1 MTTLDGK
8 TPNLAEENIEKLKAV
23 FPDIFEEGKVDLSK
37 LKQDLGEY
45 VDDEK
50 ERYNFTWNGK
60 GRALRLSQT
69 PSAGTLRPCPEESK
83 NWGSTKNLYIEGDN
97 LEVLKLLQKSYHGKV
112 KMIYIDPPY
121 NTGNDFVYPD
131 NFADS
136 IENYKEI
143 TGQVDNEGHAICN
156 NSEAS
161 GRYHTDW
168 LNMMYPR
175 LRLARNLLTEDGV
188 IFISIDDNE
197 QGNLKKICDEI
208 FGNDNFIGML
218 SVENNPKGRKNSDFI
233 SVSSEYCLI
242 FAKHKE
248 NSYFIENVPKKA
260 SDMTQDENGKYVH
273 GSGKRVLVGENSF
286 NPFVSNVDSD
296 KNYSVYYRAKDYQIV
311 LKKELYGNMCEDL
324 IADGYVKYCSYFDGQ
339 LVENTYTENKFQ
351 ELFEQHALDF
361 SEDKIYEKNFSDTIR
376 IKSQLV
382 NREYEA
388 IVKGHKQNYSMQL
401 TTTGA
406 GAYIKSLFGLSES
419 PFTTPKNVG
428 YMKLLIT
435 LFEKSPFIVLDFF
448 SGSSSTADAVM
459 QLNAEDGGSRRFIM
473 VQLPEPCP
481 KDSEAAKAGYK
492 NICEIGKERIRR
504 AGEKIK
510 TEVEEQNAQLKLD
523 EEPKKIPDIGFQV
536 FKLDSSNLKKWNTEA
551 GMVKDYADGSEQ
563 LNFSQKKLAEDLQ
576 AAIENYIPGRTEQ
589 DVVYEIL
596 LKMGFDLTWPVEEKM
611 AAGKKVYIVAL
622 GALMLCLENNIT
634 PDVARGMAKL
644 HQQLAPETWKVV
656 FRDNGFASDSDKVNV
671 HEILKSA
678 GLEEDAF
685 TTV

>member
-8 TPNLAEENIEKLKAV
+8 TPDLAAENIEKIKAI
-23 FPDIFEEGKVDLSK
+23 FPDIFEEGKIDFSK

-50 ERYNFTWNGK
+50 ERYNFSWNGK

-83 NWGSTKNLYIEGDN
+83 NWDSTKNLYLEGDN

-143 TGQVDNEGHAICN
+143 TGQVDSEGHPVSN
-156 NSEAS
+156 NSETN
-161 GRYHTDW
+161 GHYHTDW

-175 LRLARNLLTEDGV
+175 LRLARSLLSDDGV

-197 QGNLKKICDEI
+197 AANLKKICDEAFGEENFI
-208 FGNDNFIGML
+208 ATIIWERAYSPVNLKKHFSTNHDYVLCYAKSLNSAICNGLPRNIDANERYQNPDNDTRGPWKSSDLSVGPINQDNVYQITTPSGRHVWPPKGYCWRLSPSTFNQYVSDNRIWFGNDGNNVPAIKRFLNEVKQTITPMTVWRYTEVGHSQDAQQKL
-218 SVENNPKGRKNSDFI
+218 KALFNGSAFFSYPKSVELIKRMLQLYSDNNS
-233 SVSSEYCLI
+233 
-242 FAKHKE
+242 
-248 NSYFIENVPKKA
+248 
-260 SDMTQDENGKYVH
+260 
-273 GSGKRVLVGENSF
+273 
-286 NPFVSNVDSD
+286 
-296 KNYSVYYRAKDYQIV
+296 
-311 LKKELYGNMCEDL
+311 
-324 IADGYVKYCSYFDGQ
+324 
-339 LVENTYTENKFQ
+339 
-351 ELFEQHALDF
+351 
-361 SEDKIYEKNFSDTIR
+361 
-376 IKSQLV
+376 
-382 NREYEA
+382 
-388 IVKGHKQNYSMQL
+388 
-401 TTTGA
+401 
-406 GAYIKSLFGLSES
+406 
-419 PFTTPKNVG
+419 
-428 YMKLLIT
+428 
-435 LFEKSPFIVLDFF
+435 IVLDFF
-448 SGSSSTADAVM
+448 SGSATTAHAVM

-481 KDSEAAKAGYK
+481 EDSEAAKAGYK

-523 EEPKKIPDIGFQV
+523 EEPKKVPDIGFQV

-563 LNFSQKKLAEDLQ
+563 LNFSEKKLAEDLQ

-596 LKMGFDLTWPVEEKM
+596 LKMGFDLTWPVEEKV
-611 AAGKKVYIVAL
+611 AAGKKVYVVAL

-634 PDVARGMAKL
+634 PDVARGMAEL
-644 HQQLAPETWKVV
+644 HKQLAPETWKVV

-671 HEILKSA
+671 HEILKSS

>member
-1 MTTLDGK
+1 MTTLNGK
-8 TPNLAEENIEKLKAV
+8 TPDLAKEKIKKLKAI
-23 FPDIFEEGKVDLSK
+23 FPDIFEEGKIDFSK

-50 ERYNFTWNGK
+50 ERYNFSWNGK

-131 NFADS
+131 NFTDS

-143 TGQVDNEGHAICN
+143 TGQVNDEGHAVST
-156 NSEAS
+156 NSEAN

-175 LRLARNLLTEDGV
+175 LRLARNLLTDDGV

-197 QGNLKKICDEI
+197 AASMKKICDEV
-208 FGNDNFIGML
+208 FGEQNYIGIYIKQSKVGGGSDTKFI
-218 SVENNPKGRKNSDFI
+218 VKEH
-233 SVSSEYCLI
+233 EYCVVYAKDI
-242 FAKHKE
+242 NFTSEMYISHDEDYIKRYKEEDANGRFFWDTFARPGLKHPIHYDIVAPDGTIMNYGWIHGKE
-248 NSYFIENVPKKA
+248 RYEQELKEGLVRIVPKSGDGWSVQFK
-260 SDMTQDENGKYVH
+260 QYLNL
-273 GSGKRVLVGENSF
+273 SGKKPRSMTMDFGGSIEGKSDI
-286 NPFVSNVDSD
+286 DSLFESE
-296 KNYSVYYRAKDYQIV
+296 KLFSYPKS
-311 LKKELYGNMCEDL
+311 
-324 IADGYVKYCSYFDGQ
+324 VKY
-339 LVENTYTENKFQ
+339 LKT
-351 ELFEQHALDF
+351 LF
-361 SEDKIYEKNFSDTIR
+361 DTI
-376 IKSQLV
+376 KDNNAV
-382 NREYEA
+382 
-388 IVKGHKQNYSMQL
+388 
-401 TTTGA
+401 
-406 GAYIKSLFGLSES
+406 
-419 PFTTPKNVG
+419 
-428 YMKLLIT
+428 
-435 LFEKSPFIVLDFF
+435 VLDFF
-448 SGSSSTADAVM
+448 SGSATTAHAAM

-510 TEVEEQNAQLKLD
+510 TEVEEQNTQLKLD
-523 EEPKKIPDIGFQV
+523 EVPKKVPDIGFQV

-551 GMVKDYADGSEQ
+551 GMTADFVDGSEQ
-563 LNFSQKKLAEDLQ
+563 LNFSAEKLAHDLQ
-576 AAIENYIPGRTEQ
+576 AAVENYIPGRTEQ

-596 LKMGFDLTWPVEEKM
+596 LKMGFDLTWPVEEKVV
-611 AAGKKVYIVAL
+611 AGKKVYVVAL
-622 GALMLCLENNIT
+622 GALMLCLENDIT
-634 PDVARGMAKL
+634 PDVARGMAEL
-644 HQQLAPETWKVV
+644 HKQLAPETWKVV

>member
-8 TPNLAEENIEKLKAV
+8 TPDIAAENIEKLKAI
-23 FPDIFEEGKVDLSK
+23 FPDIFEEGKIDFSK

-50 ERYNFTWNGK
+50 ERYNFSWNGK

-83 NWGSTKNLYIEGDN
+83 NWGNTKNLYLEGDN

-143 TGQVDNEGHAICN
+143 TGQVDSEGHAISTN
-156 NSEAS
+156 REAN

-175 LRLARNLLTEDGV
+175 LRLARNLLSDDGV
-188 IFISIDDNE
+188 IFMSIDDNE
-197 QGNLKKICDEI
+197 AASMKKICDEV
-208 FGNDNFIGML
+208 FGEQNYIGIYIKQSKVGGGSDTKFI
-218 SVENNPKGRKNSDFI
+218 VKEH
-233 SVSSEYCLI
+233 EYCVVYAKDI
-242 FAKHKE
+242 NSTSEMYISHDEDYIKRYKEQDANGRFFWDTFARPGLKHPIHYDIVAPDGTIMNYGWIHGKE
-248 NSYFIENVPKKA
+248 RYEQELKEGLVRIVPKSGDGWSVQFK
-260 SDMTQDENGKYVH
+260 QYLNL
-273 GSGKRVLVGENSF
+273 SGKKPRSMTMDFGGSIEGKSDI
-286 NPFVSNVDSD
+286 DSLFESE
-296 KNYSVYYRAKDYQIV
+296 KLFSYPKS
-311 LKKELYGNMCEDL
+311 
-324 IADGYVKYCSYFDGQ
+324 VKY
-339 LVENTYTENKFQ
+339 LKT
-351 ELFEQHALDF
+351 LF
-361 SEDKIYEKNFSDTIR
+361 DTI
-376 IKSQLV
+376 KDNNAV
-382 NREYEA
+382 
-388 IVKGHKQNYSMQL
+388 
-401 TTTGA
+401 
-406 GAYIKSLFGLSES
+406 
-419 PFTTPKNVG
+419 
-428 YMKLLIT
+428 
-435 LFEKSPFIVLDFF
+435 VLDFF
-448 SGSSSTADAVM
+448 SGSATTAHAVM

-510 TEVEEQNAQLKLD
+510 TEVEEQNTQLKLD
-523 EEPKKIPDIGFQV
+523 EVPKKVPDIGFQV

-551 GMVKDYADGSEQ
+551 GMTADFVDGSEQ
-563 LNFSQKKLAEDLQ
+563 LNFSAEKLAHDLQ
-576 AAIENYIPGRTEQ
+576 AAVENYIPGRTEQ

-596 LKMGFDLTWPVEEKM
+596 LKMGFDLTWPVEEKVV
-611 AAGKKVYIVAL
+611 AGKKVYVVAL
-622 GALMLCLENNIT
+622 GALMMCLENDIT
-634 PDVARGMAKL
+634 PDVVRGMAEL
-644 HQQLAPETWKVV
+644 HKQLAPETWKVV

>member
-8 TPNLAEENIEKLKAV
+8 TPDIAAENIEKLKNI
-23 FPDIFEEGKVDLSK
+23 FPDIFEEGKIDFSK

-50 ERYNFTWNGK
+50 ERYNFSWNGK

-131 NFADS
+131 NFTDS

-143 TGQVDNEGHAICN
+143 TGQVNDEGHAVST
-156 NSEAS
+156 NSEAN

-175 LRLARNLLTEDGV
+175 LRLARNLLTDDGV

-197 QGNLKKICDEI
+197 AASMKKICDEV
-208 FGNDNFIGML
+208 FGEQNYIGIYIKQSKVGGGSDTKFI
-218 SVENNPKGRKNSDFI
+218 VKEH
-233 SVSSEYCLI
+233 EYCVVYAKDI
-242 FAKHKE
+242 NFTSEMYISHDEDYIKRYKEEDANGRFFWDTFARPGLKHPIHYDIVAPDGTIMNYGWIHGKE
-248 NSYFIENVPKKA
+248 RYEQELKEGLVRIVPKSGDGWSVQFK
-260 SDMTQDENGKYVH
+260 QYLNL
-273 GSGKRVLVGENSF
+273 SGKKPRSMTMDFGGSIEGKSDI
-286 NPFVSNVDSD
+286 DSLFESE
-296 KNYSVYYRAKDYQIV
+296 KLFSYPKS
-311 LKKELYGNMCEDL
+311 
-324 IADGYVKYCSYFDGQ
+324 VKY
-339 LVENTYTENKFQ
+339 LKT
-351 ELFEQHALDF
+351 LF
-361 SEDKIYEKNFSDTIR
+361 DTI
-376 IKSQLV
+376 KDNNAV
-382 NREYEA
+382 
-388 IVKGHKQNYSMQL
+388 
-401 TTTGA
+401 
-406 GAYIKSLFGLSES
+406 
-419 PFTTPKNVG
+419 
-428 YMKLLIT
+428 
-435 LFEKSPFIVLDFF
+435 VLDFF
-448 SGSSSTADAVM
+448 SGSATTAHAAM

-510 TEVEEQNAQLKLD
+510 TEVEEQNTQLKLD
-523 EEPKKIPDIGFQV
+523 EVPKKVPDIGFQV

-551 GMVKDYADGSEQ
+551 GMTADFVDGSEQ
-563 LNFSQKKLAEDLQ
+563 LNFSAEKLAHDLQ
-576 AAIENYIPGRTEQ
+576 AAVENYIPGRTEQ

-596 LKMGFDLTWPVEEKM
+596 LKMGFDLTWPVEEKVV
-611 AAGKKVYIVAL
+611 AGKKVYVVAL
-622 GALMLCLENNIT
+622 GALMLCLENDIT
-634 PDVARGMAKL
+634 PDVARGIAELYK
-644 HQQLAPETWKVV
+644 QLAPETWKVV

>member
-8 TPNLAEENIEKLKAV
+8 TPDLAAENIEKIKAI
-23 FPDIFEEGKVDLSK
+23 FPDIFEEGKIDFSK

-50 ERYNFTWNGK
+50 ERYNFSWNGK

-131 NFADS
+131 DFADS
-136 IENYKEI
+136 IENYKKI
-143 TGQVDNEGHAICN
+143 TGQVDGEGHNYSN

-168 LNMMYPR
+168 LNMMFPR
-175 LRLARNLLTEDGV
+175 LRLARSLLAIDGI
-188 IFISIDDNE
+188 IFISIGDIELANM
-197 QGNLKKICDEI
+197 QKICDEA
-208 FGNDNFIGML
+208 FGQNNYIGIVQRQMKTGGNKGRFFSPNIDYILVYAKNIDMAGNFKGDLDPELIDKLYNKTETDGPRKGERYRPFGLYQSSLDARPNQRYYIECPDGTLVVPPGKAMPPEKKDASMVLPQSTDGCWRWSRERYLEEKDKGNLVFINSSNGVLVTSDGTLSKWNVYTKIWLSDRIEEGQTPTNFI
-218 SVENNPKGRKNSDFI
+218 SKYENRHSAKELLDLGIAFD
-233 SVSSEYCLI
+233 
-242 FAKHKE
+242 FAKP
-248 NSYFIENVPKKA
+248 SGLIEYLF
-260 SDMTQDENGKYVH
+260 S
-273 GSGKRVLVGENSF
+273 LVDNT
-286 NPFVSNVDSD
+286 
-296 KNYSVYYRAKDYQIV
+296 KD
-311 LKKELYGNMCEDL
+311 C
-324 IADGYVKYCSYFDGQ
+324 
-339 LVENTYTENKFQ
+339 
-351 ELFEQHALDF
+351 
-361 SEDKIYEKNFSDTIR
+361 
-376 IKSQLV
+376 
-382 NREYEA
+382 
-388 IVKGHKQNYSMQL
+388 
-401 TTTGA
+401 
-406 GAYIKSLFGLSES
+406 
-419 PFTTPKNVG
+419 
-428 YMKLLIT
+428 
-435 LFEKSPFIVLDFF
+435 IVLDFF
-448 SGSSSTADAVM
+448 SGSATTAHAVM
-459 QLNAEDGGSRRFIM
+459 QLNAEDGGNRRFIM

-481 KDSEAAKAGYK
+481 EDSEAAKAGYK

-523 EEPKKIPDIGFQV
+523 EEPKKVPDIGFQV

-563 LNFSQKKLAEDLQ
+563 LNFSEKKLAEDLQ

-596 LKMGFDLTWPVEEKM
+596 LKMGFDLTWPVEEKV
-611 AAGKKVYIVAL
+611 AAGKKVYVVAL

-634 PDVARGMAKL
+634 PDVARGMAEL
-644 HQQLAPETWKVV
+644 HKQLAPETWKVV

-685 TTV
+685 TTI

>member
-8 TPNLAEENIEKLKAV
+8 TPDIAAENIEKLKNI
-23 FPDIFEEGKVDLSK
+23 FPDIFEEGKIDFSK

-50 ERYNFTWNGK
+50 ERYNFSWNGK

-83 NWGSTKNLYIEGDN
+83 NWDNTKNLYIEGDN

-143 TGQVDNEGHAICN
+143 TGQVDSEGHNYGN
-156 NSEAS
+156 NSETN
-161 GRYHTDW
+161 GHYHTDW

-175 LRLARNLLTEDGV
+175 LRLARSLLSDDGV

-197 QGNLKKICDEI
+197 LANLKKACDEI
-208 FGNDNFIGML
+208 FGEMNFESCITWRRRSNQPNDKSKMIAKVAENILVYAKDSNYLSTNRGFYGVPISDTRKAEYTNPDNDARGPWSTNPWKAAVGRGGTNYSITTPSGIVYTETWYGSKETFDALLKDNRVYWTDGGNGFPRIKIFLSDAEKTGQAATNFFTNDRFG
-218 SVENNPKGRKNSDFI
+218 SNQEGSAEVEKLFRIKGIFDNPKPMR
-233 SVSSEYCLI
+233 L
-242 FAKHKE
+242 
-248 NSYFIENVPKKA
+248 
-260 SDMTQDENGKYVH
+260 
-273 GSGKRVLVGENSF
+273 
-286 NPFVSNVDSD
+286 
-296 KNYSVYYRAKDYQIV
+296 
-311 LKKELYGNMCEDL
+311 
-324 IADGYVKYCSYFDGQ
+324 
-339 LVENTYTENKFQ
+339 
-351 ELFEQHALDF
+351 
-361 SEDKIYEKNFSDTIR
+361 
-376 IKSQLV
+376 
-382 NREYEA
+382 
-388 IVKGHKQNYSMQL
+388 
-401 TTTGA
+401 
-406 GAYIKSLFGLSES
+406 IKSLLQLSTNDCS
-419 PFTTPKNVG
+419 I
-428 YMKLLIT
+428 L
-435 LFEKSPFIVLDFF
+435 LDFF
-448 SGSSSTADAVM
+448 SGTATAAHAAM

-481 KDSEAAKAGYK
+481 EGSEAAKAGYK

-510 TEVEEQNAQLKLD
+510 TEVEEQNTQLKLD
-523 EEPKKIPDIGFQV
+523 EKPKKVPDIGFQV

-551 GMVKDYADGSEQ
+551 GMTADYVDGSEQ
-563 LNFSQKKLAEDLQ
+563 LNFSEKKLAEDLQ
-576 AAIENYIPGRTEQ
+576 AAVENYIPGRTEQ

-596 LKMGFDLTWPVEEKM
+596 LKMGFDLTWPVEEKVI
-611 AAGKKVYIVAL
+611 AGKKVYVVAL

-634 PDVARGMAKL
+634 PDVARGMAEL
-644 HQQLAPETWKVV
+644 HKQLAPETWKVV